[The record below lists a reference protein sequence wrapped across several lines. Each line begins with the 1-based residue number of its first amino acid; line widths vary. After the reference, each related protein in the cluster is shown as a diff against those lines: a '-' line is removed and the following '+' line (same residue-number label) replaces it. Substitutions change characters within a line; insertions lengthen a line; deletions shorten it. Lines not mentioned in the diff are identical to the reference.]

1 MTNEEFLKKI
11 TTTKDVK
18 SVARNKTLKYNFKTV
33 SNSDLVE
40 YEDTIKQG
48 WEIDR
53 EFSKTTK
60 FKKTKLHSVLFEN
73 RVWSVFY
80 KMGYSRLNIDNTFK
94 IPYAGSSDI
103 PPRQI
108 DVFCFD
114 DDTVFV
120 VECKSS
126 EIRKNKP
133 LQTIINDFANIKSGI
148 TRYLNSFFKT
158 RRKIK
163 FIIAT
168 NNIMVSENDIS
179 RIKDNDILLFT
190 QDDIKYYE
198 QLSSHLGEASKY
210 QLFGRVF
217 SGQSIPSLKNKVPA
231 IRGKM
236 GGHTYY
242 SFSIQPEKLLKLSYI
257 LHNNTTSEEVVG
269 TYQRMVNKKRISE
282 IGAFL
287 DSNSGGSGFFPNSII
302 VNFDTN
308 GRNLV
313 FEKNSSDHD
322 VEDCSIG
329 VLKLPNKFRSA
340 FIIDGQHRLYG
351 YSKSQWKAK
360 HTIPVVAFEDL
371 PVENQVDMFVNINH
385 KQKSVS
391 QNLLTTIKAD
401 LHWNSPLY
409 NNAIFAVMARLLME
423 LSKTNNSSLYGRIK
437 LGENK
442 KSDLVNITLDYI
454 ISYGF
459 KRTNFFAKIQRN
471 KLVTTGHLWVDGYEK
486 MLAKS
491 KSFFFLLFN
500 YMSQRCSANW
510 HLGSSSGG
518 FISMNIGITSVIRV
532 VDSILNHQ
540 SSLNKVIQ
548 RKSASEILHN
558 YTLPYLDHV
567 TEYINNLSALDIQNF
582 RSAGTGGQG
591 RDNVFREFQYCI
603 FKADPSFNP
612 DGLSDW
618 VRNNSGE
625 YNASGKEMVDKLEL
639 KIFVIVKSKIIEK
652 YNYPE
657 SRWLSPAA
665 IPDGV
670 LTKTYQMFNLQEQKE
685 PQENFLDLMSYKSII
700 EKSSNWADLF
710 KPILTDPRL
719 KSSANKE
726 NSLKWMLDLNEIRRK
741 TAHPTRA
748 PITTDE
754 NKFLVFL
761 TDWLIDIEI
770 EAPAPF

>member
-1 MTNEEFLKKI
+1 MTNEQFLEKI
-11 TTTKDVK
+11 TTVENVNSFARKKRNKYNLK
-18 SVARNKTLKYNFKTV
+18 SVSISEKDEYINEGWELDREY
-33 SNSDLVE
+33 SNSIR
-40 YEDTIKQG
+40 IKK
-48 WEIDR
+48 I
-53 EFSKTTK
+53 KP
-60 FKKTKLHSVLFEN
+60 HSELFEN
-73 RVWSVFY
+73 QVWSIFY
-80 KMGYSRLNIDNTFK
+80 KMGYNRLNIDSTFK
-94 IPYAGSSDI
+94 IPYANNSNI

-114 DDTVFV
+114 DDTVLII
-120 VECKSS
+120 ECKSS
-126 EIRKNKP
+126 EKRKPRP

-148 TRYLNSFFKT
+148 SRYINSFFET
-158 RRKIK
+158 RKKIK

-168 NNIMVSENDIS
+168 NNIIVSQNDIN
-179 RIKDNDILLFT
+179 RIKENEILLFT

-210 QLFGRVF
+210 QLFGRIF
-217 SGQSIPSLKNKVPA
+217 SGLSIPSLKTKVPA
-231 IRGKM
+231 IKGKM

-269 TYQRMVNKKRISE
+269 TYQRMVNKKRVSE

-287 DSNSGGSGFFPNSII
+287 DSNDGGSGFFPNSII

-322 VEDCSIG
+322 VEDCSVG
-329 VLKLPNKFRSA
+329 VLKLPDKFRSA

-423 LSKTNNSSLYGRIK
+423 LSKDNSSPLYSRIK

-459 KRTNFFAKIQRN
+459 KKTDFFAKIHRN
-471 KLVTTGHLWVDGYEK
+471 RLVSTGHLWVDGYSK
-486 MLAKS
+486 MLTKS
-491 KSFFFLLFN
+491 KEFFILVFDFLKLK
-500 YMSQRCSANW
+500 SETNW
-510 HLGSSSGG
+510 SLGSSSGG
-518 FISMNIGITSVIRV
+518 FISMNIGLASVIRL
-532 VDSILNHQ
+532 VDSILKTEN
-540 SSLNKVIQ
+540 SLNNVQIQ
-548 RKSASEILHN
+548 TKSAKDIFEICKPKLQHLAN
-558 YTLPYLDHV
+558 
-567 TEYINNLSALDIQNF
+567 YINNLSLIEIQNF

-591 RDNVFREFQYCI
+591 RDNVFREFQNYI
-603 FKADPSFNP
+603 YQNDTNFNP
-612 DGLSDW
+612 DGLHEW
-618 VRNNSGE
+618 IRNNSGE
-625 YNASGKEMVDKLEL
+625 YNITGKEMVDKLEL
-639 KIFVIVKSKIIEK
+639 KIFEIVKSKIIEK
-652 YNYPE
+652 YNFN
-657 SRWLSPAA
+657 SNSWLKPNA
-665 IPDGV
+665 IPRGV
-670 LTKTYQMFNLQEQKE
+670 LNKSYEMFNEQGQIE

-700 EKSSNWADLF
+700 EKGDNWSQCF

-719 KSSANKE
+719 TSGANRD

-748 PITTDE
+748 PITSDE
-754 NKFLVFL
+754 NDFLLFL
-761 TDWLIDIEI
+761 IDWLIDIEL
-770 EAPAPF
+770 

>member
-1 MTNEEFLKKI
+1 MTNEEFLEKI
-11 TTTKDVK
+11 TKKEDIK
-18 SVARNKTLKYNFKTV
+18 SVARQRIQKYNYKAV
-33 SNSDLVE
+33 SESEKNE
-40 YEDTIKQG
+40 YLNEG
-48 WEIDR
+48 WEFDR
-53 EFSKTTK
+53 ENRNSIRL
-60 FKKTKLHSVLFEN
+60 KKIKPHSLLFEN
-73 RVWSVFY
+73 KVWSVFY
-80 KMGYSRLNIDNTFK
+80 KMGFNRLNIDSTFK
-94 IPYAGSSDI
+94 IPYANNSSI

-114 DDTVFV
+114 DDTVLI

-126 EIRKNKP
+126 EIRRPKP

-148 TRYLNSFFKT
+148 IRYLNTFFET
-158 RRKIK
+158 RKKIK

-168 NNIMVSENDIS
+168 NNIIVSENDIN
-179 RIKDNDILLFT
+179 RIKENEILLFT

-210 QLFGRVF
+210 QLFGRIF

-269 TYQRMVNKKRISE
+269 TYQRMVNKKRVSE

-287 DSNSGGSGFFPNSII
+287 DSNDGGSGFFPNSII

-308 GRNLV
+308 GRSLV
-313 FEKNSSDHD
+313 FEKNSSEHD

-351 YSKSQWKAK
+351 YSKSQWKSK

-391 QNLLTTIKAD
+391 QNLLTTIKAE

-423 LSKTNNSSLYGRIK
+423 LSKKNSSPLYGRIK

-459 KRTNFFAKIQRN
+459 KKTDFFAKIHRN
-471 KLVTTGHLWVDGYEK
+471 RLISTGHLWVEGYQNMLTKSEK
-486 MLAKS
+486 FFILVFNFIKEKS
-491 KSFFFLLFN
+491 EE
-500 YMSQRCSANW
+500 NW
-510 HLGSSSGG
+510 DLGSSSGG
-518 FISMNIGITSVIRV
+518 FISMNIGIASVIRL
-532 VDSILNHQ
+532 VDSILKTET
-540 SSLNKVIQ
+540 SLNNIHIQ
-548 RKSASEILHN
+548 TKSPKDMFEMCKPKLEHLTN
-558 YTLPYLDHV
+558 
-567 TEYINNLSALDIQNF
+567 YINNLSLMDIQNF

-591 RDNVFREFQYCI
+591 RENVFREFQNYI
-603 FKADPSFNP
+603 YQNDPDFNP
-612 DGLSDW
+612 DGLLDW
-618 VRNNSGE
+618 LRNNSGE
-625 YNASGKEMVDKLEL
+625 YNVTGKEMVDKLEL
-639 KIFVIVKSKIIEK
+639 KIFDLVKSKIIEK
-652 YNYPE
+652 YNFN
-657 SRWLSPAA
+657 SNNWLRPSA
-665 IPDGV
+665 IPRGV
-670 LTKTYQMFNLQEQKE
+670 LNKSYEMFNEQGQVE

-700 EKSSNWADLF
+700 EKGDNWSECF

-719 KSSANKE
+719 TSGANKE
-726 NSLKWMLDLNEIRRK
+726 NSLKWLLELNEIRRK

-748 PITTDE
+748 PITSDE
-754 NKFLVFL
+754 NEFLLFL
-761 TDWLIDIEI
+761 TGWLIDIDS
-770 EAPAPF
+770 